1 MQAKWI
7 KLDLIQIVEIP
18 NFNVIQQES
27 DASIR
32 ILKTTIPC
40 FSTSSTTFDKTFFY
54 FKAVGQSFS
63 KARVLVE
70 SGLDS
75 YLEPVFTL
83 QPGFC
88 GQEGDYIHLTPDYI
102 KSFRKL
108 PFPFQEKGET
118 KNLQISLHV
127 QHEESFL
134 FNSCYYW
141 IFTIPRMITFIADIQ
156 KLKFTKFNS
165 TN

>member
-1 MQAKWI
+1 MEHCSHLYGYCSYYSLVKTIACGEYVLPKFQQNFKNLHPI
-7 KLDLIQIVEIP
+7 IP
-18 NFNVIQQES
+18 SF
-27 DASIR
+27 
-32 ILKTTIPC
+32 
-40 FSTSSTTFDKTFFY
+40 FTSSTTFDKTFFY

-70 SGLDS
+70 TGLDS

-118 KNLQISLHV
+118 KNLQFPCIALQDEV
-127 QHEESFL
+127 
-134 FNSCYYW
+134 
-141 IFTIPRMITFIADIQ
+141 FTFKLDIR
-156 KLKFTKFNS
+156 L
-165 TN
+165 